1 MALIDLK
8 TNLADVKYDRKDL
21 SIEREKSADANY
33 TKFQTEDFASKK
45 RIGERYRGTNKDG
58 GLLRGGAALQIERT
72 AEDARRTGEFLT
84 ESKGQLF
91 VAKQFFLQA
100 FNADSNTRIYN
111 PLSLVTS
118 LPNNVS
124 QNRHIDT
131 GDGSIGGFLGG
142 VIGLPRKKKNGKG
155 AVTLFSKDRKRKLQ
169 VNYGGEIGNLIHY
182 KGEGKE
188 AIGLP
193 KDFIKFR
200 IRDAVNGRWIIFPA
214 LVSGITDNSSQ
225 TPTEIQYIGRPDKV
239 YIYGTTERSISF
251 TLNVVAL
258 NKGEIETI
266 WDKVNYLKG
275 LVHPEYK
282 QFFTDNDN
290 TNLLRE
296 NDLQT
301 RPVAP
306 IIYLTLGDLLHNT
319 PGFFKSVN
327 ITIPDNTA
335 WELEDGRQ
343 FPHLCQIALDFQ
355 YIGKETPTMTGK
367 QFEGV
372 VGQKID
378 GARAAAA
385 EAAASASA
393 AQPKGPDG
401 EEVKT
406 NSKGQNYYVEND
418 SGNAVIVV

>member
-142 VIGLPRKKKNGKG
+142 VIGLPRKKKNGK
-155 AVTLFSKDRKRKLQ
+155 
-169 VNYGGEIGNLIHY
+169 EIHSPCDWFLSELKILY
-182 KGEGKE
+182 
-188 AIGLP
+188 L
-193 KDFIKFR
+193 R
-200 IRDAVNGRWIIFPA
+200 
-214 LVSGITDNSSQ
+214 
-225 TPTEIQYIGRPDKV
+225 
-239 YIYGTTERSISF
+239 RS
-251 TLNVVAL
+251 A
-258 NKGEIETI
+258 
-266 WDKVNYLKG
+266 
-275 LVHPEYK
+275 
-282 QFFTDNDN
+282 
-290 TNLLRE
+290 
-296 NDLQT
+296 
-301 RPVAP
+301 
-306 IIYLTLGDLLHNT
+306 
-319 PGFFKSVN
+319 
-327 ITIPDNTA
+327 
-335 WELEDGRQ
+335 
-343 FPHLCQIALDFQ
+343 
-355 YIGKETPTMTGK
+355 
-367 QFEGV
+367 
-372 VGQKID
+372 
-378 GARAAAA
+378 
-385 EAAASASA
+385 
-393 AQPKGPDG
+393 
-401 EEVKT
+401 
-406 NSKGQNYYVEND
+406 
-418 SGNAVIVV
+418 